1 MQSVTHDPDQEMGV
15 LSWHRVK
22 KKLFVV
28 KICLNSCIIINQSQ
42 MHPSEKITNQL
53 TVREGVKYY
62 FADFA
67 VVATY
72 MPKLTRSLHRCMHTS
87 LHPYFIEDLKI
98 PSAALLLQWN
108 NLTASL
114 QSLLGIFFK
123 KKSTPRYYAASLQS
137 LWEIFSEK
145 ITPRY
150 YAASLQSL
158 LGIFSEKNYPLLLRC
173 FAAFPQNRSLDET

>member
-1 MQSVTHDPDQEMGV
+1 MFAASFFDP
-15 LSWHRVK
+15 
-22 KKLFVV
+22 
-28 KICLNSCIIINQSQ
+28 NSS
-42 MHPSEKITNQL
+42 
-53 TVREGVKYY
+53 
-62 FADFA
+62 

-145 ITPRY
+145 ITPCYYAASLHSLRTGLSMKHSPRY

-158 LGIFSEKNYPLLLRC
+158 LGIFSEKNDPSLLRC
-173 FAAFPQNRSLDET
+173 FAAIPQNRSLDET

>member
-1 MQSVTHDPDQEMGV
+1 MPNHT
-15 LSWHRVK
+15 
-22 KKLFVV
+22 
-28 KICLNSCIIINQSQ
+28 
-42 MHPSEKITNQL
+42 
-53 TVREGVKYY
+53 
-62 FADFA
+62 

-87 LHPYFIEDLKI
+87 LHQYFIEDLKI

-108 NLTASL
+108 NLAASL
-114 QSLLGIFFK
+114 QSLLEFFSEKNYSPLLRCFTAISSWNFFK

-150 YAASLQSL
+150 CAASLHSLRTGLSMKHSPRYYAASLQSL
-158 LGIFSEKNYPLLLRC
+158 LGMFPKKN
-173 FAAFPQNRSLDET
+173 